1 MEVNVDRKLTILISL
16 WVLDKI
22 IMLAMLLIISCTP
35 FDYTC
40 NNNEAFHWECECVG
54 VMIMELEEP
63 PEWGKQDATWF
74 LCCNVE
80 QDSCW
85 HRVLD
90 ND

>member
-1 MEVNVDRKLTILISL
+1 MKLNADRKLTILILL
-16 WVLDKI
+16 WVLDKA
-22 IMLAMLLIISCTP
+22 IMLAMLLMISCTP

-40 NNNEAFHWECECVG
+40 NNNEVYHWECECVG
-54 VMIMELEEP
+54 VLIEELEEP
-63 PEWGKQDATWF
+63 LLNNNDETWF

-85 HRVLD
+85 HRILD

>member
-1 MEVNVDRKLTILISL
+1 MKLNADKKLTILISL
-16 WVLDKI
+16 WVLDKV
-22 IMLAMLLIISCTP
+22 IMLAMLLMLSCKP

-54 VMIMELEEP
+54 VLIEELEEP
-63 PEWGKQDATWF
+63 LLNNNNETWF

-85 HRVLD
+85 HRILD